1 MSTTGFWRN
10 GRLYYS
16 DSVRPAAI
24 WPANPEVWSYE
35 DFTGTDTTDISAKTT
50 GWKGSL
56 PGTADALTLSYAA
69 GVTGRAS
76 LLSGNV
82 DNDHAFMVEE
92 LGWYGSRDACFE
104 ARLTLGAAVTE
115 IGFAMG
121 FSDTTGIA
129 NAGAFTLATTV
140 WTTTAVEG
148 AAFVFDTDA
157 TTDTIRLMGVK
168 TNSDATNIDT
178 SVVPVAGTYQ
188 TFRVEL
194 EDSGTATNAR
204 FYIDGVC
211 YGVLSDVLLRTTV
224 LTPFIM
230 VGSHAAAG
238 VTQKYCYVDY
248 VKAWQNRS

>member
-1 MSTTGFWRN
+1 MSTKSFWRN
-10 GRLYYS
+10 SRLYFY
-16 DSVRPAAI
+16 DSARIGAI

-56 PGTADALTLSYAA
+56 PGTADTLALSYAA
-69 GVTGRAS
+69 AVTGRAA

-82 DNDHAFMVEE
+82 DNDHAFMIEE
-92 LGWYGSRDACFE
+92 LSWYGSRDACFE
-104 ARLTLGAAVTE
+104 ARITLGAAVTE

-129 NAGAFTLATTV
+129 NAGAFTLLAAA

-168 TNSDATNIDT
+168 TNTDATNVDT
-178 SVVPVAGTYQ
+178 SVVPVAGTYN
-188 TFRVEL
+188 TYRVEL
-194 EDSGTATNAR
+194 EDNGTTTNAK
-204 FYIDGVC
+204 FYIDGVY
-211 YGVLSDVLLRTTV
+211 YGQLSDVLLRTTA

-238 VTQKYCYVDY
+238 VTQKYAYVDY